1 MEYEGVGNEAFDY
14 GAMAS
19 GTAAR
24 DLHCQ
29 LRSVRDPTTH
39 EGTEQVQHTPQGHL
53 IVYQKRIGTSMDA
66 GLGRWIEASRIE
78 RSE

>member
-39 EGTEQVQHTPQGHL
+39 TRVLNRFNIHRRDT
-53 IVYQKRIGTSMDA
+53 
-66 GLGRWIEASRIE
+66 
-78 RSE
+78 